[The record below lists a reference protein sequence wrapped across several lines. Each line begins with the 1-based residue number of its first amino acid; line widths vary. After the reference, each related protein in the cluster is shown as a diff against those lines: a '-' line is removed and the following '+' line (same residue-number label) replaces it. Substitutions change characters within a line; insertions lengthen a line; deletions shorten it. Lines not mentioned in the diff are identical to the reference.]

1 MTGIYRITH
10 DGWTADQ
17 AYQEMKDYD
26 FENGF
31 FGGPQ
36 AQKKFVYSFYQ
47 TRRQTPVSAQK

>member
-1 MTGIYRITH
+1 MTAIYRITH

-31 FGGPQ
+31 FGGPA
-36 AQKKFVYSFYQ
+36 AQRKFVYSFYQ
-47 TRRQTPVSAQK
+47 AHQTPVSTQK